1 MVRAAQIL
9 HKHVFLSV
17 NNPRTPMSETQTRV
31 QQLCGGVDCESVTG
45 MVLAGSERWL
55 CLIEGATEQVLD
67 LSAALERQER
77 PRQWHLLM
85 TNSNARAR
93 MFPQHRLGWRN
104 GCTPLE
110 MAAFLSDLRR
120 GPSRNQIWHVPLDA
134 IFELLE
140 PVE

>member
-1 MVRAAQIL
+1 MVRSAQIL

-17 NNPRTPMSETQTRV
+17 NNPRTPMPDTQTRV
-31 QQLCGGVDCESVTG
+31 QQLCAGVGRESVTG

-55 CLIEGATEQVLD
+55 CLLEGSAEQVQE
-67 LSAALERQER
+67 LSAGIERLER
-77 PRQWHLLM
+77 PSQWHLLM
-85 TNSNARAR
+85 TNANARGR

-120 GPSRNQIWHVPLDA
+120 SPSRSQLWHIPLDT
-134 IFELLE
+134 IFGLLE